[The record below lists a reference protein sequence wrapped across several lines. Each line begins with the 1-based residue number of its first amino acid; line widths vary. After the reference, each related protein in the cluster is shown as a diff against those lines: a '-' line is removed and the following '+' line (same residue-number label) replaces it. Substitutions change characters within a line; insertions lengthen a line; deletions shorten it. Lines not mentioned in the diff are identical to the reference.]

1 MFSYRIKNL
10 LCWISASLVLPFG
23 MVMHVLRHCMLQVYI
38 LLSDFIKEI
47 VLSVRRNFGILNCF
61 KTVKYL

>member
-1 MFSYRIKNL
+1 
-10 LCWISASLVLPFG
+10 
-23 MVMHVLRHCMLQVYI
+23 MHVLRHCMLQVYI
-38 LLSDFIKEI
+38 LISDFIKEI